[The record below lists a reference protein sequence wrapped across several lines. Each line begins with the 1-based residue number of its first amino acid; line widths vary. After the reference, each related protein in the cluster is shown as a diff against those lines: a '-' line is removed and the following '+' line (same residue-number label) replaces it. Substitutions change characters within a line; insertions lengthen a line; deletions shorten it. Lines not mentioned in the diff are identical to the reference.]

1 MNKEK
6 ENMTKKNEDVKLD
19 NCYQEVF
26 KTVITMQSKYNNQM
40 IAGTM
45 MAQALRLYKTNLT
58 DEGFKAMVEVI
69 ANSGDNIK
77 PFDVPTI
84 N

>member
-1 MNKEK
+1 MKKDKETK
-6 ENMTKKNEDVKLD
+6 ELND
-19 NCYQEVF
+19 CYQELF
-26 KTVITMQSKYNNQM
+26 KTVIDMQARYNNQM

-45 MAQALRLYKTNLT
+45 MAQALRLYKSNLT
-58 DEGFKAMVEVI
+58 EEGFKAMVEVI
-69 ANSGDNIK
+69 ASSGDTIE

>member
-1 MNKEK
+1 MS
-6 ENMTKKNEDVKLD
+6 KKKEDVKLND
-19 NCYQEVF
+19 CYQELF
-26 KTVITMQSKYNNQM
+26 KTVVDMQTRYNNQM

-58 DEGFKAMVEVI
+58 EEGFRSMVQTI
-69 ANSGDNIK
+69 ADSGDNIQ
-77 PFDVPTI
+77 PFDVPTV

>member
-1 MNKEK
+1 MS
-6 ENMTKKNEDVKLD
+6 KKKEDVKLND
-19 NCYQEVF
+19 CYQELF
-26 KTVITMQSKYNNQM
+26 KTVVDMQAKYNNQM

-58 DEGFKAMVEVI
+58 EEGFKSMVQTI
-69 ANSGDNIK
+69 ADSSDTIE
-77 PFDVPTI
+77 PFDAPTI

>member
-1 MNKEK
+1 
-6 ENMTKKNEDVKLD
+6 MTKKNEDKKLND
-19 NCYQEVF
+19 CYQELF
-26 KTVITMQSKYNNQM
+26 KKLIELQTKYDSQV

-45 MAQALRLYKTNLT
+45 MAQALRLYKSNLT

-69 ANSGDNIK
+69 ASSGDTIE
-77 PFDVPTI
+77 PFDAPTI

>member
-1 MNKEK
+1 MK
-6 ENMTKKNEDVKLD
+6 KKNEDDQL
-19 NCYQEVF
+19 NECYQELF
-26 KTVITMQSKYNNQM
+26 KTVVDLQARYNNQM

-58 DEGFKAMVEVI
+58 EEGFRSMVQTI
-69 ANSGDNIK
+69 ADSGDNIQ
-77 PFDVPTI
+77 PFDVPTV

>member
-1 MNKEK
+1 MK
-6 ENMTKKNEDVKLD
+6 KKNEDDQLND
-19 NCYQEVF
+19 CYQEF
-26 KTVITMQSKYNNQM
+26 FRTVIDMQTRYNNQM

-58 DEGFKAMVEVI
+58 EEGFRSMVQTI
-69 ANSGDNIK
+69 ADSGDNIQ
-77 PFDVPTI
+77 PFDVPTV

>member
-1 MNKEK
+1 MK
-6 ENMTKKNEDVKLD
+6 KKNEDDQL
-19 NCYQEVF
+19 NECYQELF
-26 KTVITMQSKYNNQM
+26 KTVIDLQARYNNQM

-45 MAQALRLYKTNLT
+45 MAQALRLYKSNLT

-69 ANSGDNIK
+69 ASSSDTIE
-77 PFDVPTI
+77 PFDPPTI

>member
-1 MNKEK
+1 
-6 ENMTKKNEDVKLD
+6 MTKKKQDEKLND
-19 NCYQEVF
+19 CYQELF
-26 KTVITMQSKYNNQM
+26 KTVIDMQVRYNNQM

-45 MAQALRLYKTNLT
+45 MAQALRLYKSNLT

-69 ANSGDNIK
+69 ASSSDTIE
-77 PFDVPTI
+77 PFDSPTI

>member
-1 MNKEK
+1 MSKDKE
-6 ENMTKKNEDVKLD
+6 TKDLND
-19 NCYQEVF
+19 CYQEFF
-26 KTVITMQSKYNNQM
+26 KTVIAMQTRYNNQV

-45 MAQALRLYKTNLT
+45 MAQALRLYKSNLT

-69 ANSGDNIK
+69 ASSGDTIE
-77 PFDVPTI
+77 PFDAPTV

>member
-1 MNKEK
+1 MSKDKETNETK
-6 ENMTKKNEDVKLD
+6 ELND
-19 NCYQEVF
+19 CYQELF
-26 KTVITMQSKYNNQM
+26 KTVIHLQAKYNNQM

-58 DEGFKAMVEVI
+58 EEGFRSMVQTI
-69 ANSGDNIK
+69 ADSGDNIQ
-77 PFDVPTI
+77 PFDVPTV

>member
-1 MNKEK
+1 MSKDKEDK
-6 ENMTKKNEDVKLD
+6 DLND
-19 NCYQEVF
+19 CYQEIF
-26 KTVITMQSKYNNQM
+26 KTVIDMQAKYNNQM

-58 DEGFKAMVEVI
+58 DEGFKSMVQTI
-69 ANSGDNIK
+69 ADSSDTIE
-77 PFDVPTI
+77 PFDAPTI

>member
-1 MNKEK
+1 
-6 ENMTKKNEDVKLD
+6 MTKKKQDEKLND
-19 NCYQEVF
+19 CYHQLF
-26 KTVITMQSKYNNQM
+26 KTVIDMQARYNNQM

-45 MAQALRLYKTNLT
+45 MAQALRLYKSNLT

-69 ANSGDNIK
+69 ASSSDTIE
-77 PFDVPTI
+77 PFDSPTI

>member
-1 MNKEK
+1 MSKKKED
-6 ENMTKKNEDVKLD
+6 EKLND
-19 NCYQEVF
+19 CYQELF
-26 KTVITMQSKYNNQM
+26 KTVIDMQTRYNNQV

-58 DEGFKAMVEVI
+58 EEGFRSMVQTI
-69 ANSGDNIK
+69 ADSGDNIQ
-77 PFDVPTI
+77 PFDVPTV

>member
-1 MNKEK
+1 MK
-6 ENMTKKNEDVKLD
+6 KKNEDDQLND
-19 NCYQEVF
+19 CYQEFF
-26 KTVITMQSKYNNQM
+26 KTVIDMQTRYNNQM

-58 DEGFKAMVEVI
+58 EEGFRSMVQTI
-69 ANSGDNIK
+69 ADSGDNIQ
-77 PFDVPTI
+77 PFDVPTV

>member
-1 MNKEK
+1 
-6 ENMTKKNEDVKLD
+6 MTKKNEDEKL
-19 NCYQEVF
+19 NECYQELF
-26 KTVITMQSKYNNQM
+26 KIVIDMQNKYNNQM

-58 DEGFKAMVEVI
+58 EEGFRSMVQTI
-69 ANSGDNIK
+69 ADSGDNIQ
-77 PFDVPTI
+77 PFDVPTV

>member
-1 MNKEK
+1 MSKDKEAK
-6 ENMTKKNEDVKLD
+6 DLND
-19 NCYQEVF
+19 CYQEF
-26 KTVITMQSKYNNQM
+26 FRTVIDMQAKYNNQM

-58 DEGFKAMVEVI
+58 DEGFKSMVQTI
-69 ANSGDNIK
+69 ADSSDTIE
-77 PFDVPTI
+77 PFDAPTI